1 MSGNKLNPKE
11 TALVV
16 IDMQN
21 DFCTKGGGMDK
32 RGYNI
37 THARKVIPNIAR
49 MLKYCRDARIKIF
62 HVRVEN
68 STVTSSATWDDRPA
82 ARDDQKLGFRLI
94 EPGSWGAEIVDELK
108 PIQGEP
114 VVVKTRYSAFVN
126 TELPLF
132 LTNCGIK
139 NIIFTGA
146 TTNVC
151 IETGARDAFVM
162 DYNVIIASDCVSSP
176 EPDLGEAS
184 LRTIGKYFGRVSTS
198 DDIVNDLLIP
208 QMTQSPN

>member
-1 MSGNKLNPKE
+1 MEGKLNPKE
-11 TALVV
+11 TALIV

-21 DFCTKGGGMDK
+21 DFCTTGGGMDK

-37 THARKVIPNIAR
+37 KHAHKVIPNIAR
-49 MLKYCRDARIKIF
+49 MLRSCRGAGIKIF
-62 HVRVEN
+62 HIRVEN
-68 STVTSSATWDDRPA
+68 STLTSSPTWDGRPA
-82 ARDDQKLGFRLI
+82 AKDDQKLGFRLI

-108 PIQGEP
+108 PLPGEP
-114 VVVKTRYSAFVN
+114 VIVKTRYSAFLN

-132 LTNCGIK
+132 LSNCGVK

-151 IETGARDAFVM
+151 IETGVRDAFVM
-162 DYNVIIASDCVSSP
+162 DYNVVIASDCVSSP

-184 LRTIGKYFGRVSTS
+184 LRTIGKYFGRVSIS
-198 DDIVNDLLIP
+198 DEILSDLLVP
-208 QMTQSPN
+208 QVAHSPG